1 MRNKIITSF
10 FCLLLA
16 VSALIGLLMP
26 DRYYSEREKRTLTQK
41 PKFTVANFISGEFSD
56 ELEKYLTDQVPL
68 RDGWVTMKTYMEL
81 AIGKRESVGVYI
93 CKDKYLMDKFTSY
106 SKKQLVANAA
116 ALVDLQE
123 KLAAEGISM
132 NTILVPMAAQVLT
145 DKLPAYAPVA
155 DYAAILQVLTD
166 AGVDTTDVLSAL
178 VAHSSEN
185 IYYRTDHHWTSL
197 GAYYAYCA
205 WRGIEPNV
213 DEWTQEVL
221 CDDFYGTT
229 WNKVPLPT
237 VPAEEITAWYKH
249 INRSVS
255 YNNGQ
260 YETDSLYERKY
271 LSGSD
276 QYAVFLNLFPI
287 SRGGLCRGPCP
298 RPALF
303 QGRCDGI
310 RQRERYHRYAGAVR
324 YAELC
329 EGYKAALLT
338 ETARSLRGA
347 GQKADGQRA
356 VGFCPFCRLC
366 AGEAG
371 DLLRKTERRK
381 NFAKRGLTME
391 VRVL

>member
-1 MRNKIITSF
+1 M
-10 FCLLLA
+10 
-16 VSALIGLLMP
+16 
-26 DRYYSEREKRTLTQK
+26 TQK

-178 VAHSSEN
+178 AAHSSEN

-197 GAYYAYCA
+197 GAHYAYCA
-205 WRGIEPNV
+205 WRGIESTAG
-213 DEWTQEVL
+213 EWTQEVL
-221 CDDFYGTT
+221 CDDFYGTI
-229 WNKVPLPT
+229 WNKVPLPS

-260 YETDSLYERKY
+260 YETDSIYERKY

-276 QYAVFLNLFPI
+276 QYAVFLNSNQAQTVIEGSGKSGKLLLIKDSYGNTFSQFPVE
-287 SRGGLCRGPCP
+287 
-298 RPALF
+298 
-303 QGRCDGI
+303 D
-310 RQRERYHRYAGAVR
+310 
-324 YAELC
+324 YAEVHVLDLRFFK
-329 EGYKAALLT
+329 GDVT
-338 ETARSLRGA
+338 EYAKENGITDTLVLYGTQSFVKDTRLR
-347 GQKADGQRA
+347 
-356 VGFCPFCRLC
+356 F
-366 AGEAG
+366 
-371 DLLRKTERRK
+371 
-381 NFAKRGLTME
+381 
-391 VRVL
+391 

>member
-41 PKFTVANFISGEFSD
+41 PKFTVADFISGEFSD

-68 RDGWVTMKTYMEL
+68 RDGWVTMKTYMKL
-81 AIGKRESVGVYI
+81 AIGKRESGGVYI

-106 SKKQLVANAA
+106 SKKQLAANAA
-116 ALVDLQE
+116 ALADLQE
-123 KLAAEGISM
+123 KLAAEGVSM
-132 NTILVPMAAQVLT
+132 NTILVPVTAQVLA
-145 DKLPAYAPVA
+145 DKLPAYAPAA

-178 VAHSSEN
+178 AAHSGEN

-213 DEWTQEVL
+213 DEWTQEIL
-221 CDDFYGTT
+221 CDNFHGTT
-229 WNKVPLPT
+229 WNKVPLPS
-237 VPAEEITAWYKH
+237 VPAEEITAWHKH

-260 YETDSLYERKY
+260 YETDSIYERKY

-276 QYAVFLNLFPI
+276 QYAVFLNSNQAQTVIEGSGKSGKLLLIKDSYGNTFSQFPV
-287 SRGGLCRGPCP
+287 
-298 RPALF
+298 
-303 QGRCDGI
+303 
-310 RQRERYHRYAGAVR
+310 EN
-324 YAELC
+324 YAEVHVIDLRFFKGDVT
-329 EGYKAALLT
+329 EYAKENDITDALVLYGVQNFVKDT
-338 ETARSLRGA
+338 NLR
-347 GQKADGQRA
+347 
-356 VGFCPFCRLC
+356 F
-366 AGEAG
+366 
-371 DLLRKTERRK
+371 
-381 NFAKRGLTME
+381 
-391 VRVL
+391 

>member
-93 CKDKYLMDKFTSY
+93 CKDTYLMDKFTSY

-260 YETDSLYERKY
+260 YETDSIYERKY

-276 QYAVFLNLFPI
+276 QYAVFLNSNQAQTVIEGSGKSGKLLLIKDSYGNTFSQFPVE
-287 SRGGLCRGPCP
+287 
-298 RPALF
+298 
-303 QGRCDGI
+303 D
-310 RQRERYHRYAGAVR
+310 
-324 YAELC
+324 YAEVHVLDLRFFK
-329 EGYKAALLT
+329 GDVT
-338 ETARSLRGA
+338 EYAKENGITDTLVLYGTQSFVKDTRLR
-347 GQKADGQRA
+347 
-356 VGFCPFCRLC
+356 F
-366 AGEAG
+366 
-371 DLLRKTERRK
+371 
-381 NFAKRGLTME
+381 
-391 VRVL
+391 

>member
-197 GAYYAYCA
+197 GAYYAFCA

-260 YETDSLYERKY
+260 YETDSIYERKY

-276 QYAVFLNLFPI
+276 QYAVFLNSNQAQTVIEGSGKSGKLLLIKDSYGNTFSQFPVE
-287 SRGGLCRGPCP
+287 
-298 RPALF
+298 
-303 QGRCDGI
+303 D
-310 RQRERYHRYAGAVR
+310 
-324 YAELC
+324 YAEVHVLDLRFFK
-329 EGYKAALLT
+329 GDVT
-338 ETARSLRGA
+338 EYAKENGITDTLVLYGTQSFVKDTRLR
-347 GQKADGQRA
+347 
-356 VGFCPFCRLC
+356 F
-366 AGEAG
+366 
-371 DLLRKTERRK
+371 
-381 NFAKRGLTME
+381 
-391 VRVL
+391 

>member
-10 FCLLLA
+10 FCLMLA

-260 YETDSLYERKY
+260 YETDSIYERKY

-276 QYAVFLNLFPI
+276 QYAVFLNSNQAQTVIEGSGKSGKLLLIKDSYGNTFSQFPVE
-287 SRGGLCRGPCP
+287 
-298 RPALF
+298 
-303 QGRCDGI
+303 D
-310 RQRERYHRYAGAVR
+310 
-324 YAELC
+324 YAEVHVLDLRFFK
-329 EGYKAALLT
+329 GDVT
-338 ETARSLRGA
+338 EYAKENGITDTLVLYGTQSFVKDTRLR
-347 GQKADGQRA
+347 
-356 VGFCPFCRLC
+356 F
-366 AGEAG
+366 
-371 DLLRKTERRK
+371 
-381 NFAKRGLTME
+381 
-391 VRVL
+391 

>member
-41 PKFTVANFISGEFSD
+41 PEFTVADFISGKFSG

-68 RDGWVTMKTYMEL
+68 RDSWVTMKTYMEL

-166 AGVDTTDVLSAL
+166 AGDDTTDVLSAL
-178 VAHSSEN
+178 AAHSSEN

-260 YETDSLYERKY
+260 YETDSIYERKY

-276 QYAVFLNLFPI
+276 QYAVFLNSNQAQTVIEGSGKSGKLLLIKDSYGNTFSQFPVE
-287 SRGGLCRGPCP
+287 
-298 RPALF
+298 
-303 QGRCDGI
+303 D
-310 RQRERYHRYAGAVR
+310 
-324 YAELC
+324 YAEVHVLDLRFFK
-329 EGYKAALLT
+329 GDVT
-338 ETARSLRGA
+338 EYAKENGITDTLVLYGTQSFVKDTRLR
-347 GQKADGQRA
+347 
-356 VGFCPFCRLC
+356 F
-366 AGEAG
+366 
-371 DLLRKTERRK
+371 
-381 NFAKRGLTME
+381 
-391 VRVL
+391 

>member
-213 DEWTQEVL
+213 DEWTQEIL
-221 CDDFYGTT
+221 CDNFHGTT
-229 WNKVPLPT
+229 WNKVPLPS

-255 YNNGQ
+255 YNNG
-260 YETDSLYERKY
+260 
-271 LSGSD
+271 
-276 QYAVFLNLFPI
+276 
-287 SRGGLCRGPCP
+287 
-298 RPALF
+298 
-303 QGRCDGI
+303 
-310 RQRERYHRYAGAVR
+310 
-324 YAELC
+324 
-329 EGYKAALLT
+329 
-338 ETARSLRGA
+338 
-347 GQKADGQRA
+347 
-356 VGFCPFCRLC
+356 
-366 AGEAG
+366 
-371 DLLRKTERRK
+371 
-381 NFAKRGLTME
+381 
-391 VRVL
+391 

>member
-68 RDGWVTMKTYMEL
+68 RDGWGTMKTYMEL

-260 YETDSLYERKY
+260 YETDSIYERKY

-276 QYAVFLNLFPI
+276 QYAVFLNSNQAQTVIEGSGKSGKLLLIKDSYGNTFSQFPVE
-287 SRGGLCRGPCP
+287 
-298 RPALF
+298 
-303 QGRCDGI
+303 D
-310 RQRERYHRYAGAVR
+310 
-324 YAELC
+324 YAEVHVLDLRFFK
-329 EGYKAALLT
+329 GDVT
-338 ETARSLRGA
+338 EYAKENGITDTLVLYGTQSFVKDTRLR
-347 GQKADGQRA
+347 
-356 VGFCPFCRLC
+356 F
-366 AGEAG
+366 
-371 DLLRKTERRK
+371 
-381 NFAKRGLTME
+381 
-391 VRVL
+391 

>member
-213 DEWTQEVL
+213 DEWTQEIL
-221 CDDFYGTT
+221 CDNFHGTT
-229 WNKVPLPT
+229 WNKVPLPS

-260 YETDSLYERKY
+260 YETDSIYERKY

-276 QYAVFLNLFPI
+276 QYAVFLNSNQAQTVIEGSGKSGKLLLIKDSYGNTFSQFPVE
-287 SRGGLCRGPCP
+287 
-298 RPALF
+298 
-303 QGRCDGI
+303 D
-310 RQRERYHRYAGAVR
+310 
-324 YAELC
+324 YAEVHVLDLRFFK
-329 EGYKAALLT
+329 GDVT
-338 ETARSLRGA
+338 EYAKENGITDTLVLYGTQSFVKDTRLR
-347 GQKADGQRA
+347 
-356 VGFCPFCRLC
+356 F
-366 AGEAG
+366 
-371 DLLRKTERRK
+371 
-381 NFAKRGLTME
+381 
-391 VRVL
+391 

>member
-260 YETDSLYERKY
+260 YETDSIYERKY

-276 QYAVFLNLFPI
+276 QYAVFLNSNQAQTVIEGSGKNGKLLLIKDSYGNTFSQFPVE
-287 SRGGLCRGPCP
+287 
-298 RPALF
+298 
-303 QGRCDGI
+303 D
-310 RQRERYHRYAGAVR
+310 
-324 YAELC
+324 YAEVHVLDLRFFK
-329 EGYKAALLT
+329 GDVT
-338 ETARSLRGA
+338 EYAKENGITDTLVLYGTQSFVKDTNLR
-347 GQKADGQRA
+347 
-356 VGFCPFCRLC
+356 F
-366 AGEAG
+366 
-371 DLLRKTERRK
+371 
-381 NFAKRGLTME
+381 
-391 VRVL
+391 

>member
-213 DEWTQEVL
+213 DEWTQEIL
-221 CDDFYGTT
+221 CDNFHGTT
-229 WNKVPLPT
+229 WNKVPLPS

-260 YETDSLYERKY
+260 YETDSIYERKY

-276 QYAVFLNLFPI
+276 QYAVFLNSNQAQTVIEGSGKSGKLLLIKDSYGNTFSQFPVEDYAEVHVLDLRLFP
-287 SRGGLCRGPCP
+287 GEVTEY
-298 RPALF
+298 AKEN
-303 QGRCDGI
+303 GI
-310 RQRERYHRYAGAVR
+310 TDTLVLYGTQSFVKDTR
-324 YAELC
+324 
-329 EGYKAALLT
+329 
-338 ETARSLRGA
+338 LR
-347 GQKADGQRA
+347 
-356 VGFCPFCRLC
+356 F
-366 AGEAG
+366 
-371 DLLRKTERRK
+371 
-381 NFAKRGLTME
+381 
-391 VRVL
+391 

>member
-10 FCLLLA
+10 FCLLLE

-260 YETDSLYERKY
+260 YETDSIYERKY

-276 QYAVFLNLFPI
+276 QYAVFLNSNQAQTVIEGSGKSGKLLLIKDSYGNTFSQFPVE
-287 SRGGLCRGPCP
+287 
-298 RPALF
+298 
-303 QGRCDGI
+303 D
-310 RQRERYHRYAGAVR
+310 
-324 YAELC
+324 YAEVHVLDLRFFK
-329 EGYKAALLT
+329 GDVT
-338 ETARSLRGA
+338 EYAKENGITDTLVLYGTQSFVKDTRLR
-347 GQKADGQRA
+347 
-356 VGFCPFCRLC
+356 F
-366 AGEAG
+366 
-371 DLLRKTERRK
+371 
-381 NFAKRGLTME
+381 
-391 VRVL
+391 

>member
-68 RDGWVTMKTYMEL
+68 RDGWITMKTYMEL

-229 WNKVPLPT
+229 WNKVPLPS

-260 YETDSLYERKY
+260 YETDSIYERKY

-276 QYAVFLNLFPI
+276 QYAVFLNSNQAQTVIEGSGKSGKLLLIKDSYGNTFSQFPVE
-287 SRGGLCRGPCP
+287 
-298 RPALF
+298 
-303 QGRCDGI
+303 D
-310 RQRERYHRYAGAVR
+310 
-324 YAELC
+324 YAEVHVLDLRFFK
-329 EGYKAALLT
+329 GDVT
-338 ETARSLRGA
+338 EYAKENGITDTLVLYGTQSFVKDTRLR
-347 GQKADGQRA
+347 
-356 VGFCPFCRLC
+356 F
-366 AGEAG
+366 
-371 DLLRKTERRK
+371 
-381 NFAKRGLTME
+381 
-391 VRVL
+391 